1 MAKKGKAPTAKI
13 RAKKKAPKKQSR
25 REVERVL
32 DAGPIRRTAK
42 LRPKTQH
49 LPGMEGMALIA
60 SLDRLAESLADIRL
74 QLNEIRAQE
83 KGQLVNALR
92 ELRKHNRTVY
102 KAHGIELVRVPGEER
117 VRVRLVAGQGAAD
130 TDPDEEQPN
139 LDNGEGDDAGT
150 DSGRVPEVPF

>member
-1 MAKKGKAPTAKI
+1 MAKTRKAKAKNNARTRRTSRKQTK
-13 RAKKKAPKKQSR
+13 RAIQ
-25 REVERVL
+25 RVS
-32 DAGPIRRTAK
+32 GPIRRH
-42 LRPKTQH
+42 PKTPR

-74 QLNEIRAQE
+74 QLNELRAQE
-83 KGQLVNALR
+83 KGQLVMALR

-130 TDPDEEQPN
+130 TDPDEEPPD
-139 LDNGEGDDAGT
+139 LDNRADEEFGGETRADA
-150 DSGRVPEVPF
+150 